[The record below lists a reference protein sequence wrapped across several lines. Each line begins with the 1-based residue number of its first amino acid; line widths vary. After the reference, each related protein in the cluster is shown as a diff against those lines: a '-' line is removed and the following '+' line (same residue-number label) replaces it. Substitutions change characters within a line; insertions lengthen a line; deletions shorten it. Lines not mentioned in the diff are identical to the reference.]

1 MQKTIL
7 VTGST
12 DGIGKKT
19 AEILAAMGHKIIIHG
34 RNENKCKNTI
44 AELKAKTNNN
54 YLDYVVSDLSS
65 FSDVRTNF
73 GNLATKLDKL
83 DVLIN
88 NAGIYAKEYKLTVD
102 GIESTMAVN
111 HFAVYLLTGI
121 LYPLLKNSTQAK
133 VINVSSI
140 AHERAKLDLTDIN
153 MQKGYNHYIAYANS
167 KLANILFTN
176 YLANKVPA
184 NKITF
189 NSLHPGVISTKLLK
203 EGFGITGS
211 SLEEGAAT
219 SVYLATSEDVKNT
232 TGEYFVKKIASKTSP
247 AANNPK
253 LAEDLWILSEKLT
266 NFKFPL

>member
-19 AEILAAMGHKIIIHG
+19 AEILASKGHNLIIHG
-34 RNENKCKNTI
+34 RNENKCKNTVE
-44 AELKAKTNNN
+44 ELKTKTNNTQI
-54 YLDYVVSDLSS
+54 DYVVSDLSS
-65 FSDVRTNF
+65 FSDIRNGF

-121 LYPLLKNSTQAK
+121 LFPLLKNSGNAR
-133 VINVSSI
+133 VITVSSI
-140 AHERAKLDLTDIN
+140 AHERAKLDLNDIN

-167 KLANILFTN
+167 KLANILFSN
-176 YLANKVPA
+176 YLASKVDA
-184 NKITF
+184 NEITF

-203 EGFGITGS
+203 EGFGMTGA
-211 SLEEGAAT
+211 SLEEGSTA
-219 SVYLATSEDVKNT
+219 SIHLATSDSVNNI
-232 TGEYFVKKIASKTSP
+232 TGKYYIKYNATKTS
-247 AANNPK
+247 ADASNLK
-253 LAEDLWILSEKLT
+253 LAEELWVLSEKLT
-266 NFKFPL
+266 NFKYPL